1 MKMTEYIQESNGIEN
16 RKKQWKEVL
25 KTISKKTAEQLER
38 ERIRQEEKDFVQL
51 INQAKED
58 WKNAQ
63 IYFEEVTDPDL
74 IELAIYQMEAAKVFY
89 MYLLKEAKR
98 KGISA

>member
-1 MKMTEYIQESNGIEN
+1 MTEYIQESNGIEN